1 MPSNESNTDEQT
13 LPQVTF
19 KQALNLQDTCLQE
32 SSEAPRHFAD
42 LAKHI
47 LLTGLIYI
55 LIWKTIQS
63 QII

>member
-55 LIWKTIQS
+55 LI
-63 QII
+63 